1 MPAANVTN
9 QISKPQPRVI
19 TVQVTAED
27 IDNGQ
32 RRNTWSCPICLALFR
47 ASGEKFVVEEATCY
61 PLTNRNAF
69 IPLPPDAI
77 TFISTF
83 DATGWGEPFEF
94 QLEMP

>member
-1 MPAANVTN
+1 MPTL
-9 QISKPQPRVI
+9 

-27 IDNGQ
+27 IEDGQ
-32 RRNTWSCPICLALFR
+32 RRNNWSCPVCLALFR

-69 IPLPPDAI
+69 IPLPPNAI

-83 DATGWGEPFEF
+83 DATGCGDPFEF

>member
-1 MPAANVTN
+1 MPTL
-9 QISKPQPRVI
+9 

-27 IDNGQ
+27 IEKGQ
-32 RRNTWSCPICLALFR
+32 RRNTWTCPVCRALWR
-47 ASGEKFVVEEATCY
+47 TTGAKWAADSSTCY